1 MILHP
6 SRFLTSTLYLY
17 SINRSR
23 PFPSSHYSHSL
34 SILLLYRTVL
44 LFIRF
49 QSIANPF
56 FNLYRLSDLFFFIIE
71 SGGGVIVMIS
81 SLFARGIP
89 PLVSLILLL
98 CCYIPQAQAEQVTS
112 FKSVCLFL
120 WFLFVGDREKERLTK
135 AETGPV
141 RPDVPNR
148 DK

>member
-1 MILHP
+1 
-6 SRFLTSTLYLY
+6 
-17 SINRSR
+17 
-23 PFPSSHYSHSL
+23 
-34 SILLLYRTVL
+34 
-44 LFIRF
+44 
-49 QSIANPF
+49 
-56 FNLYRLSDLFFFIIE
+56 
-71 SGGGVIVMIS
+71 MIS

-120 WFLFVGDREKERLTK
+120 WFLFVGDREKERLTR